1 MAKKKEDDLDLAV
14 ESTKVS
20 GSSKPKLILMIA
32 AGIVLLLAASV
43 GTTLFIAKKFFINPI
58 VGTVGNG
65 AATAEAKPVK
75 ESIYVD
81 LDPAFVVN
89 FQDHGM
95 IRFLQIGVQVM
106 VNEQQT
112 ADGLKHHMPVVRNNL
127 LLIFSSLN
135 LASISD
141 REGKEKLR
149 ETVLAEIRSIL
160 AERGVR
166 GDVEAVYFTSFVMQ

>member
-1 MAKKKEDDLDLAV
+1 MAKKEDDLDLAV
-14 ESTKVS
+14 EPAKAS
-20 GSSKPKLILMIA
+20 GLFKPKTILMIA
-32 AGIVLLLAASV
+32 AGIALLLAASV
-43 GTTLFIAKKFFINPI
+43 GTTLFVAKKLFINPI
-58 VGTVGNG
+58 VGAVGNG
-65 AATAEAKPVK
+65 AATAEGKPVK

-95 IRFLQIGVQVM
+95 IRFLQIGVQLM
-106 VNEQQT
+106 VTEQQT
-112 ADGLKHHMPVVRNNL
+112 ADGIKHHMPAVRNNL
-127 LLIFSSLN
+127 LLIFSSLD
-135 LASISD
+135 LASVSS

-160 AERGVR
+160 AERGIK